1 MDSESLRPVLIGM
14 TLFLVLGKLKPKNK
28 TNIEIVDDAFVIID
42 RQQDKLMAGVVLV
55 GALIFA
61 ANYINQNV
69 L

>member
-14 TLFLVLGKLKPKNK
+14 TLFIILSKIKPAKK

-42 RQQDKLMAGVVLV
+42 RQQDKLMSGVLLIGV
-55 GALIFA
+55 LIFA
-61 ANYINQNV
+61 SNYINQEM

>member
-55 GALIFA
+55 GALVFA